1 MDFKA
6 AMTEWVALKAQLAA
20 ARKDLSVLN
29 KREKD
34 LRQIVTRTMKERSID
49 TVKVND
55 DKVKVNF
62 KTKTTKGSLTKDVI
76 KKGLGTFFGGN
87 EAQVE
92 GAFQAILD
100 AAPIKETDGVTVTG
114 LSSVLEA

>member
-20 ARKDLSVLN
+20 ARKDLGVLN
-29 KREKD
+29 QREKD
-34 LRQIVTRTMKERSID
+34 LRKFVTIHMKENEID
-49 TVKVND
+49 TVKVQ

-62 KTKTTKGSLTKDVI
+62 KTKTTKGSLTKEVI

-100 AAPIKETDGVTVTG
+100 AAPTKETDGVMVTG
-114 LSSVLEA
+114 LKALLEA

>member
-1 MDFKA
+1 MDFKS
-6 AMTEWVALKAQLAA
+6 AMTEWVGLKAQLAA

-29 KREKD
+29 GREKD
-34 LRQIVTRTMKERSID
+34 LRKFVTRHMKENEID
-49 TVKVND
+49 TVRVQ

-76 KKGLGTFFGGN
+76 KTGLGMFFGGN

-100 AAPIKETDGVTVTG
+100 AAPVKESDGVTVTG
-114 LSSVLEA
+114 LKALLEA

>member
-1 MDFKA
+1 MDFKS
-6 AMTEWVALKAQLAA
+6 AMTEWVGLKAQLSA
-20 ARKDLSVLN
+20 ARKDLTVLN
-29 KREKD
+29 QREKD
-34 LRQIVTRTMKERSID
+34 LRKFVTQTMKERSID
-49 TVKVND
+49 TVKVHD

-62 KTKTTKGSLTKDVI
+62 KTKTTRGSLTKDVI
-76 KKGLGTFFGGN
+76 KTGLGMFFGGN

-114 LSSVLEA
+114 LKALLEA

>member
-6 AMTEWVALKAQLAA
+6 AMTEWVTLKTQLAA

-29 KREKD
+29 NREKD
-34 LRQIVTRTMKERSID
+34 LRKFVTQHMKQHEID
-49 TVKVND
+49 TVKVQ

-62 KTKTTKGSLTKDVI
+62 KVKKTKGSLTKEVI
-76 KKGLGTFFGGN
+76 KKGLGSYFGGN
-87 EAQVE
+87 EVQVE

-100 AAPIKETDGVTVTG
+100 AAPVKETDGVMVTG
-114 LSSVLEA
+114 LKALLEA

>member
-6 AMTEWVALKAQLAA
+6 SMTEWVTLKAQLLA

-29 KREKD
+29 GREKD
-34 LRQIVTRTMKERSID
+34 LRKFVTVHMQQHEID
-49 TVKVND
+49 TVRVQE
-55 DKVKVNF
+55 KVKVNF
-62 KTKTTKGSLTKDVI
+62 KLKKTKGAITKDVI
-76 KKGLGTFFGGN
+76 KKGLGSFFGGN

-100 AAPIKETDGVTVTG
+100 AAPIKETAGVTVSG
-114 LSSVLEA
+114 LKDL

>member
-1 MDFKA
+1 
-6 AMTEWVALKAQLAA
+6 MTEWVGLKAQLAA

-29 KREKD
+29 GREKD
-34 LRQIVTRTMKERSID
+34 LRKFVTRHMKENEID
-49 TVKVND
+49 TVRVQ

-76 KKGLGTFFGGN
+76 KTGLGMFFGGN

-100 AAPIKETDGVTVTG
+100 AAPVKESDGVTVTG
-114 LSSVLEA
+114 LKALLEA

>member
-1 MDFKA
+1 
-6 AMTEWVALKAQLAA
+6 MTEWVALKAQLAA
-20 ARKDLSVLN
+20 ARKDLGVLN

-34 LRQIVTRTMKERSID
+34 LRKFVTKHMAENEID
-49 TVKVND
+49 TVKVQ

-62 KTKTTKGSLTKDVI
+62 KKKKTKAPITKEVI
-76 KKGLGTFFGGN
+76 KKGLYTFFGGN

-100 AAPIKETDGVTVTG
+100 AAPTKETEGVMVTG
-114 LSSVLEA
+114 LKELA